1 MEEDLIRAYYSTVS
15 YLDTLIGKLIGALD
29 DLGMRDN
36 TTIIFWSD
44 HGFFL
49 GEHGFWCK
57 HHTFQEAIHVPLI
70 ISSPGKKKNIQS
82 NALVEYVDIYPTLC
96 LSLIHI

>member
-15 YLDTLIGKLIGALD
+15 YLDTLIGKLIGTLD

-49 GEHGFWCK
+49 GEHGFGVSI
-57 HHTFQEAIHVPLI
+57 IHFKRLFMF
-70 ISSPGKKKNIQS
+70 
-82 NALVEYVDIYPTLC
+82 
-96 LSLIHI
+96 H